1 MEFFKHHLNEKNV
14 ALAKA
19 KDWLHYQGDFGIIS
33 FFVNVLLELR
43 PGSWQDPCLVSHE
56 DWIEV
61 LTQ

>member
-1 MEFFKHHLNEKNV
+1 MQHLNGKIV
-14 ALAKA
+14 ALAK
-19 KDWLHYQGDFGIIS
+19 DWLCYGGDFGNIS

-43 PGSWQDPCLVSHE
+43 PGSWQDPCLVSHG